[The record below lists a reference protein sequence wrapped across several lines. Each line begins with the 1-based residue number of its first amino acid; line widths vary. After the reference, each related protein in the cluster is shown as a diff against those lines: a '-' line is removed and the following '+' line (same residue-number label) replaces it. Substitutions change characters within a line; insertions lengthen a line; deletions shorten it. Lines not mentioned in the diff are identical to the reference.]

1 MYTITKAIREIISE
15 VKADSKNWQ
24 RIAETE
30 KWDEYYGEHDAFDQ
44 RKALG
49 YNQEVKTSD
58 AELAIDALLD
68 MLEQAFDI
76 ADNLEA
82 KQIVQK

>member
-15 VKADSKNWQ
+15 VEADSKNWEN
-24 RIAETE
+24 IAKTE
-30 KWDEYYGEHDAFDQ
+30 HFDEYYGEHEALEE
-44 RKALG
+44 RKYWG
-49 YNQEVKTSD
+49 YDEKVKTSD
-58 AELAIDALLD
+58 AKLAVDALLD

-82 KQIVQK
+82 KQIIQK